1 MLGMREWLLGFSLS
15 SSSFMAT
22 ALDGSNS
29 SGLRGSDSFK
39 VLRCLHVGAWCVQGS
54 TLGTSL
60 VCCWIS
66 SSRIKVPKQIC
77 LDMWMDLVLSR
88 HKCFLV
94 RLADDLLAR
103 QAMLHRL
110 DMARKDCTANVFE
123 PIYVV
128 QGLQWSGDNGSGMAV
143 RRRSGWARAQVGF
156 AGFGMGLFGWIMS
169 VVVLGSA
176 VL

>member
-1 MLGMREWLLGFSLS
+1 M
-15 SSSFMAT
+15 
-22 ALDGSNS
+22 
-29 SGLRGSDSFK
+29 
-39 VLRCLHVGAWCVQGS
+39 LRCLHAGAWCVQGS

-94 RLADDLLAR
+94 WLADDLLDR

-110 DMARKDCTANVFE
+110 DMARKGCTTNVFE

-128 QGLQWSGDNGSGMAV
+128 QGLQWSGDSGSGMAV

-176 VL
+176 VLWFHIWNPGELLQALSVYALWNWTLVIWLFGYLEHLQ